1 MTTTTCQPSASSGFA
16 AAKNEPPP
24 AVRLVSV
31 DALRGF
37 DMFWIIGAGAVVHA
51 VDKLSVNPATRFLS
65 TQLQH
70 VAWSGFRF
78 YDLIFP
84 LFLFIV
90 GVSMVFSLD
99 HAIAERGRGRAILRV
114 LRRSVLLYALGVFY
128 SGGLSQ
134 LWPDVALAGVLQRIA
149 ACYFFA
155 AMIYC
160 VVPSAWGI
168 SVVCASLLLGYW
180 ALLAWVPFP
189 DLKLEPETV
198 ERIAARIGS
207 ASAEITP
214 AEITPAEIAAAE
226 IAAAVPGRVRGVYEE
241 GRNLTNYVD
250 FRYLP
255 GRKTQT
261 YYINEGLLS
270 TLPAIA
276 LPLFGALA
284 GLLLKN
290 ERVPPSRKVAWLLA
304 VGAAGVTVAIFWAP
318 HFPLI
323 KRIWTS
329 SFVLL
334 TAGLSAT
341 CLALFYYVIDVRRRR
356 VWCQPFVWIG
366 SNAITLYLAAQI
378 VNFQAVAARLAGG
391 DVKQFLDAHIAAG
404 AGSVCL
410 ALVGLTLMILFARFL
425 YQRRIFLR
433 V

>member
-1 MTTTTCQPSASSGFA
+1 
-16 AAKNEPPP
+16 
-24 AVRLVSV
+24 
-31 DALRGF
+31 
-37 DMFWIIGAGAVVHA
+37 VHA

-70 VAWSGFRF
+70 VTWSGFRF

-99 HAIAERGRGRAILRV
+99 RAIAERGRGRAILRV

-134 LWPDVALAGVLQRIA
+134 PWPDVALAGVLQRIA

-160 VVPSAWGI
+160 FVPSAWGI
-168 SVVCASLLLGYW
+168 AALCASLLLGYW

-207 ASAEITP
+207 ASSAKITSAEITP
-214 AEITPAEIAAAE
+214 AKV
-226 IAAAVPGRVRGVYEE
+226 AAAVPGRVRGVYEE

-290 ERVPPSRKVAWLLA
+290 ERVSPSRKVAWLLA
-304 VGAAGVTVAIFWAP
+304 AGAAGVTLAMLWAP

-334 TAGLSAT
+334 TAGLSAM

-356 VWCQPFVWIG
+356 TWCQPFVWIG
-366 SNAITLYLAAQI
+366 SNAITLYLTAQI

-391 DVKQFLDAHIAAG
+391 DVKQFLDAHVAEG
-404 AGSVCL
+404 AGSVCV

-425 YQRRIFLR
+425 YQRRIFIR